1 MRILTLVLASAL
13 SLGVQ
18 AQKIAD
24 PKPFA
29 NSITAEDLKKHLY
42 IVAGAE
48 MEGRETATEGQR
60 KAAAYIE
67 NEFRRIGLQ
76 PGNNGSYYQY
86 FNVYQ
91 DSLVEAHLEV
101 NGQPFVL
108 DKDFNLNIA
117 NSTASTLRFSEA
129 VWIGPATTDSVK
141 NMNLAG
147 RLVIMPAPAGG
158 GNRAAMNAHYM

>member
-1 MRILTLVLASAL
+1 MRKLVLFVFLLAATN
-13 SLGVQ
+13 GI
-18 AQKIAD
+18 AQKKG
-24 PKPFA
+24 KPA
-29 NSITAEDLKKHLY
+29 TYAKTITAADLKKHLY

-117 NSTASTLRFSEA
+117 NSTASTLRF
-129 VWIGPATTDSVK
+129 
-141 NMNLAG
+141 
-147 RLVIMPAPAGG
+147 
-158 GNRAAMNAHYM
+158 